1 MRNQQVLLEASASG
15 SACRPARAVVHPSV
29 VHHETSS
36 QAESQSTR
44 KHSGGVI
51 LSWAARLSPW
61 GLIAGLAYTAVFIKA
76 TVDAAPL
83 QQPIVEQR
91 DMFFGAAGDKA
102 SLWVVGQDGAVLHGV
117 DGATRWS
124 REVLPGRRNLQAVAV
139 SPNGVVVTVGNHGD
153 LWLKTP
159 GQDWR
164 NTPLPVSEVGGKLLD
179 VAFIGGHFWVAGEM
193 GALFRSGPGAGT
205 WERVGEE
212 QDVAFNTIRQGV
224 GNDLWIA
231 AEFGRLLRSRDGGA
245 SWTTQELGIESLRSV
260 SFEGQ
265 IGVAVGNAGHVYV
278 SQDGGDSWKNISR
291 FTSDHLR
298 DVVVVDG
305 LWSVVGDNGTYF
317 QSRKPAGGW
326 VSTALEFGELGKG
339 YFTRI
344 LPVAGGNLLVGQ
356 QLAVIDSGQLTVV
369 SAGGQP

>member
-1 MRNQQVLLEASASG
+1 M
-15 SACRPARAVVHPSV
+15 
-29 VHHETSS
+29 
-36 QAESQSTR
+36 
-44 KHSGGVI
+44 
-51 LSWAARLSPW
+51 SWAARLSPW
-61 GLIAGLAYTAVFIKA
+61 GLIAGLAYAAVFIKP

-83 QQPIVEQR
+83 LQPVVEQR
-91 DMFFGAAGDKA
+91 DMFFGAAGDLT

-117 DGATRWS
+117 EGATRWS

-139 SPNGVVVTVGNHGD
+139 SPDGVVVTVGNHGD
-153 LWLKTP
+153 LWLKKP
-159 GQDWR
+159 GQAWR

-179 VAFIGGHFWVAGEM
+179 VAFIGGHFWVTGEM

-205 WERVGEE
+205 WERIGEE
-212 QDVAFNTIRQGV
+212 QDVAFNIIRQGV

-231 AEFGRLLRSRDGGA
+231 AEFGRLLRSRDGGL
-245 SWTTQELGIESLRSV
+245 SWTTQELGSESLRSV

-265 IGVAVGNAGHVYV
+265 VGVAVGNAGHVYV
-278 SQDGGDSWKNISR
+278 SQDGGDSWKAMSS

-326 VSTALEFGELGKG
+326 WNSALDFGELGKG
-339 YFTRI
+339 YFTRV
-344 LPVAGGNLLVGQ
+344 LPVASGNLLVGQ

-369 SAGGQP
+369 SGGEQP

>member
-1 MRNQQVLLEASASG
+1 MRNQ
-15 SACRPARAVVHPSV
+15 RAVLEPRTAGSTCQPICAVVPSPV
-29 VHHETSS
+29 ISREP
-36 QAESQSTR
+36 STEPVFR
-44 KHSGGVI
+44 PQHGGGAI

-61 GLIAGLAYTAVFIKA
+61 GLIAGLAYAAVFIKPA
-76 TVDAAPL
+76 VDAAPL
-83 QQPIVEQR
+83 LQPVVEQR
-91 DMFFGAAGDKA
+91 DMFFGAAGDLT

-117 DGATRWS
+117 EGATRWS

-139 SPNGVVVTVGNHGD
+139 SPDGVVVTVGNHGD

-159 GQDWR
+159 GQAWR
-164 NTPLPVSEVGGKLLD
+164 NTPLPVSEIGGKLMD
-179 VAFIGGHFWVAGEM
+179 VAFIGGHFWVTGEM

-212 QDVAFNTIRQGV
+212 QDVAFNVIRQGV

-231 AEFGRLLRSRDGGA
+231 AEFGRLLRSRDGGL
-245 SWTTQELGIESLRSV
+245 SWTTQELGSESLRSV
-260 SFEGQ
+260 SFQGQ
-265 IGVAVGNAGHVYV
+265 VGVAVGNAGHVYV

-326 VSTALEFGELGKG
+326 VNTALEFGELGKG
-339 YFTRI
+339 YFTRV

-369 SAGGQP
+369 SAGVQP